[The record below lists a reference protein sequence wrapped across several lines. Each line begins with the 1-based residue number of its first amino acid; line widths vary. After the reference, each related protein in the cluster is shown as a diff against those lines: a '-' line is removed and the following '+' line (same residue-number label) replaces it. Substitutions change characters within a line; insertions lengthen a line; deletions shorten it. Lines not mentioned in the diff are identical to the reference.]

1 MRSQE
6 TTTLAATK
14 LALHFAH
21 EEEDMVGSRGDAQPR
36 PAGQCTQLVWWS
48 FLRAGVEVSP
58 VIVNSGDSSERCD
71 ANANARVVREFF
83 GCTSNA
89 RRGATDSPFFLFILS
104 FLSSSRAMLCS
115 SRSSMSIE

>member
-36 PAGQCTQLVWWS
+36 PAGQCTQLVWWW

-58 VIVNSGDSSERCD
+58 VIVNSGDSSDRCD
-71 ANANARVVREFF
+71 AMRMLELCASFLVARTPRSD
-83 GCTSNA
+83 G
-89 RRGATDSPFFLFILS
+89 LS
-104 FLSSSRAMLCS
+104 FLSFHSLFSLFFSRNAM
-115 SRSSMSIE
+115 